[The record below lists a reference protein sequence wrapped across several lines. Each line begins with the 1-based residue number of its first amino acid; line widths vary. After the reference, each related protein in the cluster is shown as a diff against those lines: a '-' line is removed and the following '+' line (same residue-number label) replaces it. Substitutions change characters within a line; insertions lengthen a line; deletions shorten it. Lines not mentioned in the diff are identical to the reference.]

1 MRIGIHTNNIG
12 KYFFV
17 IDDKTLLSADVNV
30 AEFLGISLDD
40 YTDRL
45 RKISNGSSFMCNG
58 NLYIDIDENENN
70 YYINLFKE
78 EFSKELI
85 LTKLSKS

>member
-1 MRIGIHTNNIG
+1 MRIGIYTNSVG

-17 IDDKTLLSADVNV
+17 TDRSAPLCSDGDV
-30 AEFLGISLDD
+30 ARFLGISLAE
-40 YTDRL
+40 YKDRL
-45 RKISNGSSFMCNG
+45 RKISNGSLFMCSD
-58 NLYIDIDENENN
+58 NLYIDINESENN

-85 LTKLSKS
+85 LSKLSKS

>member
-1 MRIGIHTNNIG
+1 MRIGIHTNGVG

-17 IDDKTLLSADVNV
+17 IDNETLLSADVDI
-30 AEFLGISLDD
+30 AEFLGISLDN

-45 RKISNGSSFMCNG
+45 KKISNGSLFMCSD
-58 NLYIDIDENENN
+58 NLYIDIDESENN

-85 LTKLSKS
+85 LSKLSKS